1 MTTPTDVQAL
11 ARKRYVD
18 QQLLARRAVLAARK
32 LWAQIDPAAIRAS
45 WAASVGPAVLNLV
58 TQAQTEAASS
68 ADAAVT
74 SLLQAQGVSDVPTAT
89 VVASTLAG
97 VASDGRDLLS
107 LLELSNR
114 AALRQVAAGRS
125 VAQALAT
132 GRQWLDMTVGT
143 QVADAGRVADGIAVT
158 TTPTVEWVRMLN
170 PPSCSRC
177 VLLAGK
183 VYKWNQGFERHPRC
197 DCRHIPVTEATADDV
212 RTDPKRYFD
221 SLTAKEQNRVFT
233 NAGAQAIR
241 DGADISQVVNA
252 RRGMFTAS
260 GRKLTH
266 SAVRLYGSRG
276 VRLMP
281 EQIYRDARGNREEAI
296 RLLYRFGYIR

>member
-1 MTTPTDVQAL
+1 M
-11 ARKRYVD
+11 
-18 QQLLARRAVLAARK
+18 
-32 LWAQIDPAAIRAS
+32 
-45 WAASVGPAVLNLV
+45 LNLV